1 MMPADTKRTRVFI
14 VEDEQNLA
22 DLFEIWL
29 ADEYDVRTAYSG
41 EAALE
46 RMAGCEPDVVLLDRR
61 MPGLSGDEV
70 AARLDNTEY
79 DAQVIMVTAVSPSPE
94 MAALAIDDYVTKP
107 IEKEQLQSLVE
118 TAALVRTYDDDV
130 AELLALTARQQA
142 LEEAVPANQLEKSE
156 EFGRLMTRIEEVRS
170 SIDDTIEDL
179 WSQSD
184 TNVFARVAGQID
196 R

>member
-142 LEEAVPANQLEKSE
+142 LEEAVPADQLEKSE